1 VNRIMI
7 GGERGSVHATRAT
20 SFPAGAEAPGSD
32 AVGCVDG
39 PSVLFVDQSGQLGGA
54 ELSLLPLVTRLAT
67 RREVLLLTDGPFRQR
82 LESMDVT
89 VHLTVDERVAR
100 ISKDAI
106 HLHWLLALPGIFRQ
120 IQAIARHA
128 RRFDILFLNTQ
139 KALVLGALGKPLH
152 RKKIIWH
159 LRDIMSREHFGPLQR
174 LVVKWVTRYAVDHVV
189 ANSHATAASLADL
202 LKCDLASIPVV
213 HNGVDAGEFDQ
224 VDDTRTKEVRG
235 LLGLAED
242 TRLVGLFGRLAP
254 WKGQHVAISAVARI
268 PGLHLVLVGSAL
280 FGEEAYEQSLR
291 EQAARLGI
299 MDRVHFAGFRDD
311 MPRWMRAVDLIL
323 HTSTVPEPFGRVIIE
338 GMAAGRPVIA
348 AAAGGVV
355 EILQHLENG
364 WLVSPGDSI
373 ALTEAIEALYAA
385 PALVQSLAEK
395 GKIDVRQ
402 NFSLSA
408 YVARMNQT
416 IRNVEYQQPPRK

>member
-1 VNRIMI
+1 MNRIML
-7 GGERGSVHATRAT
+7 GGERGSIQAARTT
-20 SFPAGAEAPGSD
+20 SFPAGLD
-32 AVGCVDG
+32 AAGCADG

-54 ELSLLPLVTRLAT
+54 ELSLLPLVTLLAT
-67 RREVLLLTDGPFRQR
+67 RREVLLLTDGPFRHR
-82 LESMDVT
+82 LESMGIT
-89 VHLTVDERVAR
+89 VHLAVDERVSR
-100 ISKDAI
+100 INKDTVR
-106 HLHWLLALPGIFRQ
+106 LGWLFALPGIFRQ

-152 RKKIIWH
+152 RRKIIWH
-159 LRDIMSREHFGPLQR
+159 LRDIMTREHFGPLQR

-189 ANSHATAASLADL
+189 ANSHATAASLAEL
-202 LKCDLASIPVV
+202 LKCDPATILVV

-224 VDDTRTKEVRG
+224 VDDRCTKEVRG

-242 TRLVGLFGRLAP
+242 ARVVGLFGRLAP
-254 WKGQHVAISAVARI
+254 WKGQHVAIDALAQI

-280 FGEEAYEQSLR
+280 FGEQAYEQSLR
-291 EQAARLGI
+291 ERAALLGI
-299 MDRVHFAGFRDD
+299 ADRVHFAGFRDD

-355 EILQHLENG
+355 EILRHLENG
-364 WLVSPGDSI
+364 WLVTPSDPT
-373 ALTEAIEALYAA
+373 ALAAAIEALYAA
-385 PALVQSLAEK
+385 PALAERLAAK
-395 GKIDVRQ
+395 GKLDVRQ
-402 NFSLSA
+402 HFSLTA
-408 YVARMNQT
+408 YVARMNQM
-416 IRNVEYQQPPRK
+416 IHSVEY